1 VGEQAE
7 QPLDPGAGATQVPGG
22 GWVVERLA
30 GGDEELLGGDEDLL
44 VGGEAR
50 GSASAADSRGS
61 RRARNVARRL
71 PEGEVRMRATWP
83 AGQVTVP
90 ASGSISKSRLASRP
104 SRTAASG
111 TGAKTSTS
119 RSESSARTGPVV

>member
-1 VGEQAE
+1 LPADGWSAGLGREPVSDRVQIDQGGGPEGLQAGLGGTDVAGLAVSLAVGEQAE

-50 GSASAADSRGS
+50 GSASAA
-61 RRARNVARRL
+61 
-71 PEGEVRMRATWP
+71 
-83 AGQVTVP
+83 
-90 ASGSISKSRLASRP
+90 ASRFIRAP
-104 SRTAASG
+104 
-111 TGAKTSTS
+111 
-119 RSESSARTGPVV
+119 